1 MNKMMN
7 NMLHNFIAFIVFIVF
22 IALTIALFKYYT
34 NHFRSRVE
42 ASLVEHMNNNNRSN
56 GSNNNSNNDK
66 CTPCDQECDQEEDD
80 NSGRKK
86 KKKKGKRN
94 GQEEEE
100 EEEEPIEDSISPSD
114 PNYAN
119 IKTMKEQRMV
129 QRTTMLGSLKKEFDA
144 LFLTPVASFCEHN
157 KTNGSALQAQC
168 SALTYDNCNS
178 TSCCVWAGSSSQIGK
193 CTAGDAKGAMYKSDS
208 NGDPINVDTYYYQ
221 NKCIGPDCSLSKMI
235 KMTRMKKMMSQQ

>member
-1 MNKMMN
+1 MMNKMMN
-7 NMLHNFIAFIVFIVF
+7 KMLHNFIAFIVFIVF
-22 IALTIALFKYYT
+22 IALTIALYKYYI
-34 NHFRSRVE
+34 NYFGYYYE
-42 ASLVEHMNNNNRSN
+42 ASLVEHMNNNNNNGN
-56 GSNNNSNNDK
+56 GSNDK
-66 CTPCDQECDQEEDD
+66 CTPCDQEEDG
-80 NSGRKK
+80 SGRKK
-86 KKKKGKRN
+86 KKRR
-94 GQEEEE
+94 GQDGGDVGDEVEEEL
-100 EEEEPIEDSISPSD
+100 IEDSISPSD

-129 QRTTMLGSLKKEFDA
+129 QRTTMLGSLKKEFDS

-178 TSCCVWAGSSSQIGK
+178 TSCCVWASGSSQIGK

-208 NGDPINVDTYYYQ
+208 NGDPVNVDTYYYQ
-221 NKCIGPDCSLSKMI
+221 NKCIGPDCPLAKMI